1 MAKDETTIQSV
12 PFFSVVVAVFNDWEA
27 LEGCLQSL
35 AQQIDTASFEMVVV
49 DDGSTE
55 QAPET
60 VAKWNRIY
68 PTTVVRQEHAGISI
82 ARNKGIQT
90 SKGSVLVFVDADCRM
105 QPGCLAALQD
115 KITESPTENCFQLR
129 LIGDRTKLVG
139 RAEHLRLIALQ
150 KHLLQHN
157 GRIRYLNTAGFA
169 IRRSK
174 VSQDGNLFNPIA
186 VRAEDT
192 LLLATL
198 VRLGELPVF
207 VAGAVVRHH
216 ITLSLAGCLRKDFR
230 SAYLERRAFDIIEA
244 RGVAIQMTN
253 RDRLAI
259 MSSMWKATDEASLG
273 KMPWFVVTG
282 RQALRLLVSTAYRI
296 SHRDKSFFD

>member
-1 MAKDETTIQSV
+1 VPAAPIVKDQNIPHTI
-12 PFFSVVVAVFNDWEA
+12 PFFSVIVAVYNDWLA
-27 LEGCLQSL
+27 LDGCLQSL
-35 AQQIDTASFEMVVV
+35 AQQTDGPSFEMVVV
-49 DDGSTE
+49 DDGSRE

-60 VAKWNRIY
+60 VAKWNRTFPI
-68 PTTVVRQEHAGISI
+68 TVVRQEHAGISI
-82 ARNKGIQT
+82 ARNRGIQA

-105 QPGCLAALQD
+105 QPGCLAALEQ
-115 KITESPTENCFQLR
+115 KIAGAPAENCFQLR
-129 LIGDRTKLVG
+129 LIGNPADLVG
-139 RAEHLRLIALQ
+139 RAEQLRLIALQ
-150 KHLLQHN
+150 RHLLQPN

-174 VSQDGNLFNPIA
+174 VSEDGNLFNPIA

-198 VRLGELPVF
+198 VRLGELPIF
-207 VAGAVVRHH
+207 VSDAIVQHH
-216 ITLSLAGCLRKDFR
+216 ITLSLAGCLRKDVR

-253 RDRLAI
+253 QDRWAI
-259 MSSMWKATDEASLG
+259 MSSMWRATDEAALG
-273 KMPWFVVTG
+273 KLPWFVVTG

-296 SHRDKSFFD
+296 LH

>member
-1 MAKDETTIQSV
+1 MVKDENTIPPV
-12 PFFSVVVAVFNDWEA
+12 PFFSVVVAVFNDWGA

-35 AQQIDTASFEMVVV
+35 AQQMNGPSFEMVVV
-49 DDGSTE
+49 DDGSRQ
-55 QAPET
+55 QAPEA
-60 VAKWNRIY
+60 VANWNRVFPI
-68 PTTVVRQEHAGISI
+68 TVVRQEHAGISI

-105 QPGCLAALQD
+105 QPGCLIALQN
-115 KITESPTENCFQLR
+115 KIAESPTDNCFQLR
-129 LIGDRTKLVG
+129 LIGDRSELVG

-150 KHLLQHN
+150 GHLLQHN

-174 VSQDGNLFNPIA
+174 VSEDGNLFNPIA
-186 VRAEDT
+186 IRAEDT

-207 VAGAVVRHH
+207 VADAVVRHH
-216 ITLSLAGCLRKDFR
+216 VTLSLVGCLRKDVR

-253 RDRLAI
+253 RDRWAI
-259 MSSMWKATDEASLG
+259 MSSMWKATYDASLG
-273 KMPWFVVTG
+273 KLPWFVVTG
-282 RQALRLLVSTAYRI
+282 RQALRLGVSTVYRI
-296 SHRDKSFFD
+296 FH

>member
-1 MAKDETTIQSV
+1 MTPQPV
-12 PFFSVVVAVFNDWEA
+12 PFFSVIIAVYNDWPA
-27 LEGCLQSL
+27 LEGCLDSL
-35 AQQIDTASFEMVVV
+35 AQQTNLTSFELVVV
-49 DDGSTE
+49 DDGSME
-55 QAPET
+55 NAPET
-60 VAKWNRIY
+60 VSAWRRAF
-68 PTTVVRQEHAGISI
+68 PVTVLRQEHAGISV
-82 ARNKGIQT
+82 ARNKGIQA
-90 SKGSVLVFVDADCRM
+90 SQGSVLLFVDADCRM
-105 QPGCLAALQD
+105 QPGCLSALEQKIAASPE
-115 KITESPTENCFQLR
+115 ESCFQLR
-129 LIGDRTKLVG
+129 LIGNCTTLVG
-139 RAEHLRLIALQ
+139 KAEELRLIALQ
-150 KHLLQHN
+150 SHLVQPN

-169 IRRSK
+169 IRRLK
-174 VSQDGNLFNPIA
+174 VSEDGNLFNPIA

-198 VRLGELPVF
+198 VRIGELPVF
-207 VAGAVVRHH
+207 VADAVVRHH

-296 SHRDKSFFD
+296 SH

>member
-1 MAKDETTIQSV
+1 MKDQTTIQHV

-27 LEGCLQSL
+27 LDGCLQAL
-35 AQQIDTASFEMVVV
+35 AQQVATASFEMVVV
-49 DDGSTE
+49 DDGSKE

-60 VAKWNRIY
+60 VANWNRIY
-68 PTTVVRQEHAGISI
+68 PITVVRQEHAGISM
-82 ARNKGIQT
+82 ARNTGIQT
-90 SKGSVLVFVDADCRM
+90 AQGSVLVFVDADCRM

-115 KITESPTENCFQLR
+115 KIAESPAENCFQLR
-129 LIGDRTKLVG
+129 LIGVRTKLVG
-139 RAEHLRLIALQ
+139 RAEHLRLLALQ
-150 KHLLQHN
+150 GHLLQHN

-174 VSQDGNLFNPIA
+174 VSADGNLFNPRA

-207 VAGAVVRHH
+207 VSDAVVRHH
-216 ITLSLAGCLRKDFR
+216 ITLSLTECLRKDVR

-253 RDRLAI
+253 RDRWAI
-259 MSSMWKATDEASLG
+259 MSSMWKATGEASLG
-273 KMPWFVVTG
+273 KLPWFVVTG
-282 RQALRLLVSTAYRI
+282 RQALRLAVSTVYRI
-296 SHRDKSFFD
+296 FH